1 MLPPLTGIDPSLK
14 RFSPEAVARALSFL
28 PTEGHAVRR
37 WWPEITLLHEQAR
50 AGTVGE
56 FLEPGG

>member
-1 MLPPLTGIDPSLK
+1 MRLTRKGTTTGRSSKRLFCCLRDSQAMRYVGGSLLK
-14 RFSPEAVARALSFL
+14 
-28 PTEGHAVRR
+28 
-37 WWPEITLLHEQAR
+37 TLLHEQAR

>member
-1 MLPPLTGIDPSLK
+1 MLSPLVQIQRVS
-14 RFSPEAVARALSFL
+14 
-28 PTEGHAVRR
+28 TEGSSNRLFCFLRDSQAMRYVGGSLLK
-37 WWPEITLLHEQAR
+37 TLLHEQAR